1 MNLYED
7 VLYYNQMNERLFYL
21 TNEVKK
27 CLNEDNRIISLNIIE
42 KEMNDNEEV
51 MALAYQKDMALDE
64 YNQILKI
71 YSDNSE
77 EANKARHNL
86 YLKKKEL
93 ESHPLVKKYLKAY
106 QEVRIL
112 YELINEKLFSYLSN
126 DFCPK
131 E

>member
-27 CLNEDNRIISLNIIE
+27 FLNEDNRIISLNIIE